1 MTTFEQRI
9 QAALGAQL
17 MSIAQLSTQLEEAQA
32 KIAELEGQLKD
43 ATTKAPEKK

>member
-17 MSIAQLSTQLEEAQA
+17 MSIAQLTTQLEEAQERIA
-32 KIAELEGQLKD
+32 KLEAELKVH
-43 ATTKAPEKK
+43 TEKKDGA

>member
-17 MSIAQLSTQLEEAQA
+17 MSIAQLTTQLEEAHERIA
-32 KIAELEGQLKD
+32 KLEAELKGY
-43 ATTKAPEKK
+43 TEKKDGA